1 MSAMA
6 DGENESKKPDAPPEG
21 ELIRKARNAAGLSIR
36 AAAERTGISEGRWRQ
51 IESGYQSVTQGVFIP
66 TIGPA
71 NTLAKMAKTVDLTPE
86 ALEKVGRADAADEL
100 RGLNEIRAVRQSQ
113 PDGLDQQFERFKAD
127 PKARRLLEKMF
138 EAIDIA
144 IAN

>member
-1 MSAMA
+1 MTAMP
-6 DGENESKKPDAPPEG
+6 DKPKAPPEG
-21 ELIRKARNAAGLSIR
+21 ELIRSARKAAGLSIR
-36 AAAERTGISEGRWRQ
+36 EAARRIRLSEGRWRQ
-51 IESGYQSVTQGVFIP
+51 IESGYQTVARGVYHP
-66 TIGPA
+66 SPGPA
-71 NTLAKMAKTVDLTPE
+71 DTVARMARVVDLTPE
-86 ALEKVGRADAADEL
+86 ALDDKGRADAADEL
-100 RGLNEIRAVRQSQ
+100 RKLNEARAVTQSQ